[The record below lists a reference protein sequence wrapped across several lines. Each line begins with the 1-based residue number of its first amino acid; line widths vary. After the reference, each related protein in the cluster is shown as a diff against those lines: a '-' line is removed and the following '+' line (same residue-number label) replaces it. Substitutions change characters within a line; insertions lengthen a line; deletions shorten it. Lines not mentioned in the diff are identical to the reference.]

1 MNNVN
6 CRGDFPVL
14 VQFETPCSGEYFSVL
29 PHSRWFHSWSSALI
43 FWTLKYSS
51 FKQQKGRKSYKL
63 TCLWVRTCP
72 NFWGLFTIKV
82 IKGHMKSD
90 AQNINQLWLS
100 LISKSSLYDR
110 VLWGFLTIS
119 AGNFLSEMTMCA
131 LFCSL
136 HLTTLCL
143 QYKPPVVACAC
154 IHLAS
159 KWSNW
164 EVSN

>member
-1 MNNVN
+1 MTE
-6 CRGDFPVL
+6 G
-14 VQFETPCSGEYFSVL
+14 FED
-29 PHSRWFHSWSSALI
+29 I
-43 FWTLKYSS
+43 
-51 FKQQKGRKSYKL
+51 
-63 TCLWVRTCP
+63 
-72 NFWGLFTIKV
+72 
-82 IKGHMKSD
+82 
-90 AQNINQLWLS
+90 
-100 LISKSSLYDR
+100 
-110 VLWGFLTIS
+110 LTIS
-119 AGNFLSEMTMCA
+119 AGNVLSEMPTCA